1 MILRYWALRH
11 DCSSG
16 LLVVKEASGGGGGG
30 CRVQGD
36 FNTGQHNTG

>member
-1 MILRYWALRH
+1 MILRYWTLRH

-16 LLVVKEASGGGGGG
+16 LLVVKEASGGGGG